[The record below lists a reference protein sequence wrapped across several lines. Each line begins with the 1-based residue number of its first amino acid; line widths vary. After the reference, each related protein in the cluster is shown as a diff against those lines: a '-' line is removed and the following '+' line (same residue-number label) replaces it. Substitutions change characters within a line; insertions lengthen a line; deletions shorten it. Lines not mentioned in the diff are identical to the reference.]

1 MHFNEKRVIKF
12 YQLLCSFEKLQ
23 DLFIKHSAIAEKS
36 NQKEKVDSRIQS
48 QKRHARTE
56 DSYWIKLNQL
66 QIEQYKHDRQKQTA
80 DY

>member
-1 MHFNEKRVIKF
+1 M
-12 YQLLCSFEKLQ
+12 
-23 DLFIKHSAIAEKS
+23 S